1 MRFNVDKRLGW
12 LLSGILSVSLL
23 GCSTPATDPTAVVIR
38 ETATPSQQFTIRE
51 QDRAIELTRD
61 DRVRKLLRAFQRQHS
76 KAVDVMQQVAGY
88 LNYGHL
94 SVDAHL
100 IIYHEREGA
109 IKTPVNMDVLVA
121 YLENMYA
128 HQDQE
133 RMPVYI
139 APTTTP

>member
-1 MRFNVDKRLGW
+1 M
-12 LLSGILSVSLL
+12 
-23 GCSTPATDPTAVVIR
+23 
-38 ETATPSQQFTIRE
+38 
-51 QDRAIELTRD
+51 
-61 DRVRKLLRAFQRQHS
+61 
-76 KAVDVMQQVAGY
+76 AGY
-88 LNYGHL
+88 LNYGRL

-128 HQDQE
+128 RQDQE
-133 RMPVYI
+133 RMPAYI